1 MPPKIDGE
9 RVDAVILA
17 PVSRGPKVIGVL
29 GAGTMGAGIAQ
40 LAAQAGA
47 RCLLHDPDAA
57 ALERGLESARGRIE
71 RGIEKG
77 RLRREDARHAR
88 GRGRRSRRSRRP
100 GW

>member
-1 MPPKIDGE
+1 M
-9 RVDAVILA
+9 
-17 PVSRGPKVIGVL
+17 L

-47 RCLLHDPDAA
+47 RCLLHDPDAQ

-77 RLRREDARHAR
+77 RLRARAAR
-88 GRGRRSRRSRRP
+88 RRSSRPATSPRSRTP
-100 GW
+100 GS